1 MIGIKKYHWYLFD
14 LDNTILDFSKAS
26 ALAFEETLKHFN
38 VKPNDNNSVIYH
50 NINKSY
56 WQRYEK
62 GLINAST
69 LRKGRFKDF
78 LQEINHSEDALK
90 MSETYLDYLLKHSQ
104 EIAGS
109 INTLNSLS
117 KKSNL
122 ALITNGLS
130 DIQHKRIKK
139 HQLKDFF
146 KHIFISEEMGV
157 SKPAFDFFNIVHNAL
172 KTPNKKEVLVIGDN
186 LTSDIE
192 GANKF
197 GYDSLFYNYENK
209 ESNKI
214 NATYQIDSWK
224 NF

>member
-1 MIGIKKYHWYLFD
+1 MKKYNWYLFD

-26 ALAFEETLKHFN
+26 KLAFEETLTHFK
-38 VKPNDNNSVIYH
+38 VKPDNNHSAIYH
-50 NINKSY
+50 DINKSY
-56 WQRYEK
+56 WIRYEK
-62 GLINAST
+62 GLIDSFT
-69 LRKGRFKDF
+69 LRKGRFEDF
-78 LQEINHSEDALK
+78 LREINHAQDALQ
-90 MSETYLDYLLKHSQ
+90 MSETYLDFLLKHSH
-104 EIAGS
+104 EIEGA
-109 INTLNSLS
+109 ITILESLA
-117 KKSNL
+117 KNSNL

-130 DIQHKRIKK
+130 DIQHRRIAK
-139 HQLKDFF
+139 HQLKDYFQ
-146 KHIFISEEMGV
+146 HIFISDEMGV
-157 SKPAFDFFNIVHNAL
+157 SKPAFNFFNIVHSTL

-186 LTSDIE
+186 PISDID